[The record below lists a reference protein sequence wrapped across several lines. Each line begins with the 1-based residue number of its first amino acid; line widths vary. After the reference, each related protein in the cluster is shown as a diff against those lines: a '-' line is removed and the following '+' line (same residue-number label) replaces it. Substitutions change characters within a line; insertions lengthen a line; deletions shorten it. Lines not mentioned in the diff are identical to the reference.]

1 MASLPEMEKK
11 QFHQPRLCVCSENLL
26 QVIYT
31 EWPLVLQPW
40 WWTTTVLKPKG
51 LVSLDLAG

>member
-1 MASLPEMEKK
+1 VARLPEVEKEK
-11 QFHQPRLCVCSENLL
+11 FHEPRLCVCPEDLL
-26 QVIYT
+26 QAIYT

-40 WWTTTVLKPKG
+40 WWKTTMLERKS